1 MTSRCVIYDGDCYF
15 ALLHDGKNGGLEQ
28 ARLDQQGQPDWAT
41 AQLVDFLR
49 LSPRRELY
57 LRTIVGMLIALE
69 WMQRE
74 R

>member
-1 MTSRCVIYDGDCYF
+1 MASRCMIVDGEYYF
-15 ALLHDGKNGGLEQ
+15 SLVHEGKNGELEQ
-28 ARLDQQGQPDWAT
+28 TEVDAAGEAVSKQ
-41 AQLVDFLR
+41 VDFLR

-57 LRTIVGMLIALE
+57 LRAIVGMLIALE

>member
-1 MTSRCVIYDGDCYF
+1 MPLYTVSDGDHHF
-15 ALLHDGKNGGLEQ
+15 ALVHGGKNEGLKQ
-28 ARLDQQGQPDWAT
+28 AGMDDRGAPDWAG
-41 AQLVDFLR
+41 AQQVDFLR

-57 LRTIVGMLIALE
+57 LRAIVGMLIALE

>member
-1 MTSRCVIYDGDCYF
+1 MMPRCTISDGDCCF
-15 ALLHDGKNGGLEQ
+15 MLVHDGKNGGLEQ
-28 ARLDQQGQPDWAT
+28 AKLNNQGEPVWLDQQ
-41 AQLVDFLR
+41 VDFLR

-57 LRTIVGMLIALE
+57 LRAIVGMLIALE